1 MSVLDKPFSRV
12 TEISKVESLAAELE
26 ISKSDLIYI
35 SNNIEKFYKPGKLLH
50 KKNGEPRPTH
60 DAKPRLKR
68 IHELIKNKLLKRAY
82 YPRYMQGGI
91 ADSVNPRNCST
102 HAAIHSGKVIL
113 ISEDIADFYPSTTT
127 KVVHSIWQGFFKFP
141 PVIAELLTKLTTY
154 QGYLPQGWK
163 TSGYLANLA
172 FWKHEALLVQNLQS
186 KGYSY
191 SRYMDDISVSS
202 SSQIPTKEK
211 TEIVKSIYRMLLQSS
226 FRPKRTK
233 HEIKSASGQMTVT
246 GLLVNAGQPGLPKSE
261 RRLIR
266 ASLHRLS
273 ERALTER
280 KTDEYQ
286 KSWRSLSGKIARLRK
301 YHPAEGD
308 ALRQK
313 LNLIKQ

>member
-1 MSVLDKPFSRV
+1 MLVLDKPYSRV
-12 TEISKVESLAAELE
+12 TEIPKIESLAAELE
-26 ISKSDLIYI
+26 ISKSDLLYI
-35 SNNIEKFYKPGKLLH
+35 SSNIEKFYKPGKLLH
-50 KKNGEPRPTH
+50 KKNGDPRLTH

-91 ADSVNPRNCST
+91 ADSANPRNCST

-202 SSQIPTKEK
+202 SRQIPKKEK
-211 TEIVKSIYRMLLQSS
+211 TEIVKLIYRMLLQSS

-233 HEIKSASGQMTVT
+233 HEIKSASEQMTVT
-246 GLLVNAGQPGLPKSE
+246 GLLVNARQPKLPKSE

-266 ASLHRLS
+266 ASLHKLAA
-273 ERALTER
+273 RASTEL
-280 KTDEYQ
+280 KTDEYL

-301 YHPAEGD
+301 YHPAEGI

-313 LNLIKQ
+313 LNLIKP